1 MYIVESLLLDERH
14 MRLQSGLS
22 QPEFDKLFL
31 FHKLGV
37 GTIVDHI
44 RPENRSRQWT
54 IDLFRINVLYFA
66 IENKLVPL
74 SPEVDGGF
82 LAQQDEGKDIAV
94 LEHQQVST
102 VSHHPPFPGK

>member
-1 MYIVESLLLDERH
+1 

-22 QPEFDKLFL
+22 QPEFDKPFL

-54 IDLFRINVLYFA
+54 IDLFRIDILKLA
-66 IENKLVPL
+66 IEDKLVSL
-74 SPEVDGGF
+74 S
-82 LAQQDEGKDIAV
+82 A
-94 LEHQQVST
+94 
-102 VSHHPPFPGK
+102 